1 MAPNLIDNNSKKL
14 IQYSLME
21 MHENKITKYNF
32 LYNLIIFTIFVS
44 VTAVTLY
51 CLYKGKRTDEEKYIK
66 SYKDKQYILSK
77 MRAINEKQYE
87 NSQITNMPP
96 LKTMN
101 EYK

>member
-21 MHENKITKYNF
+21 MHQNKITNYNF
-32 LYNLIIFTIFVS
+32 LYNLIIFTLFVS

-66 SYKDKQYILSK
+66 SYKDKQYILTK
-77 MRAINEKQYE
+77 MRAIHEKQYN

-101 EYK
+101 EY